1 MSWILAFTFSIES
14 EGSTSRVMVLPV
26 RVLTKICIFR
36 KGKPSAQNDDMEK
49 KKGYGSELEDV
60 AKLEL
65 GLIRVEKTK
74 QKYALIFS

>member
-1 MSWILAFTFSIES
+1 
-14 EGSTSRVMVLPV
+14 
-26 RVLTKICIFR
+26 
-36 KGKPSAQNDDMEK
+36 MEK

-60 AKLEL
+60 ARLEL